1 VSEENVQRVRASI
14 DPLNGRKLRPEE
26 RPYEQYVRHQAAIAL
41 IGADTVYVDNVL
53 PDHAGEEYR
62 GLDGVVRAAELWI
75 EDCEWLLAELVEII
89 DADAHVVAIFKAH
102 LKMRHTGL
110 EFESPLA
117 YVYTFH
123 EGECVRLQPFVDVAE
138 ALEAAGLE
146 G

>member
-26 RPYEQYVRHQAAIAL
+26 RPYEQYVQHQAAIAL

-53 PDHAGEEYR
+53 PDHAGEDYR

-75 EDCEWLLAELVEII
+75 EDCEWLLVELVEII
-89 DADAHVVAIFKAH
+89 DADEHAVAIFKAH
-102 LKMRHTGL
+102 MKMRHTGL

-117 YVYTFH
+117 YVYTFR
-123 EGECVRLQPFVDVAE
+123 EGECVRIQSFANVGQ
-138 ALEAAGLE
+138 ALRAAGLKE
-146 G
+146 